1 MLEWTEL
8 LNSCRLAW
16 TGLAWWDVLSRL
28 KATQPHPVFEITDVV
43 QNKSLLFETNNSKPY
58 SMNIDVTFKY
68 KDFNNSP
75 LDKLGKR
82 EFIANCNLEEPK
94 CQFERLQNNNERE
107 KKEAGS

>member
-1 MLEWTEL
+1 M
-8 LNSCRLAW
+8 
-16 TGLAWWDVLSRL
+16 SRL

-107 KKEAGS
+107 KKEAGSYHVSTRGIFMMTD